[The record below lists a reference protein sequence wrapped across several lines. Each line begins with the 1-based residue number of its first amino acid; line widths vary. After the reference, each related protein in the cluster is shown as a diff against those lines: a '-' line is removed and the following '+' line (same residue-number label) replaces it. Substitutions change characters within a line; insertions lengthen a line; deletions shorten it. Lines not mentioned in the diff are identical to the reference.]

1 MFNRYMY
8 CTSEFNSGGIVESD
22 GECSV
27 ETSIFEHELYEI
39 YEVYHSIS
47 TGITGYN
54 ITVSGKN
61 AHADAIAVDLE
72 STCRMT
78 TALINGR
85 LVKVTDVQNSGADV
99 IVTLDTEFYT
109 SDTIQLFL
117 PCSTGTLDC
126 NSTTGKFPLVQMQN
140 MQAYGATGNIIS
152 RPTCGSKMKQ
162 LITFTPDG
170 TITLGLDH
178 YGSEALKGFSAAMD
192 AGVYLLIRVKD
203 TSGGTTGDCIEYDLL
218 RQVQVTGVGKSAQAV
233 KTERGIVT
241 DSVTFGYEPPTRFMR
256 GR

>member
-1 MFNRYMY
+1 MFN
-8 CTSEFNSGGIVESD
+8 SIEFNTAELNSIPYILSEE
-22 GECSV
+22 ECSV

-47 TGITGYN
+47 TGNTGYT
-54 ITVSGKN
+54 ITILDKN
-61 AHADAIAVDLE
+61 AHTDAIAVNLE
-72 STCRMT
+72 SACRMT

-85 LVKVTDVQNSGADV
+85 LAKVTDVQNSGTDV

-109 SDTIQLFL
+109 SDIIQLFL

-126 NSTTGKFPLVQMQN
+126 NSITGKFPLVQMQN

-192 AGVYLLIRVKD
+192 ANVYLLIRVKD
-203 TSGGTTGDCIEYDLL
+203 TSGGSTGDCVEYDLL
-218 RQVQVTGVGKSAQAV
+218 RQVQVTGIGKSAQAV

-241 DSVTFGYEPPTRFMR
+241 NSVTFGYEPPTRFMR